1 MFFSTS
7 NWYLL
12 LFLSLLSGG
21 FLQITQPDLF
31 LSSLKRI
38 FLLIFTLIDLMHGC
52 YAQRSVFL
60 LLFLGSFSLQLLK
73 FIRMLLR
80 GDTIKLIS
88 VIVNIYVSVE
98 TFFGLPLGLDS
109 GLIILVGVPLVIL
122 FEFIAPL

>member
-1 MFFSTS
+1 M
-7 NWYLL
+7 
-12 LFLSLLSGG
+12 
-21 FLQITQPDLF
+21 
-31 LSSLKRI
+31 
-38 FLLIFTLIDLMHGC
+38 
-52 YAQRSVFL
+52 
-60 LLFLGSFSLQLLK
+60 LFLGSFSLQLLK